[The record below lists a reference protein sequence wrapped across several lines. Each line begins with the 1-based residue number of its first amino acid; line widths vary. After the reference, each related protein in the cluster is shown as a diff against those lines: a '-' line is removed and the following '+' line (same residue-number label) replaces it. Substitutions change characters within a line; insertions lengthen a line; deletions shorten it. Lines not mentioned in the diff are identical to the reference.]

1 MSTIERAVWFI
12 ESRLSDPIRL
22 VDVADA
28 VGVSP
33 FHLARLF
40 HAVAG
45 QPVISYVR
53 SRRLSEAARALASG
67 RPDILGLALDV
78 GYGSHEAFTRAF
90 RDRFGL
96 TPEAA
101 RAAGATLSL
110 PLTEAFPVTDIQ
122 KTDLAEPRIVE
133 RPAFLVAG
141 LSMRVGVDELSTIPS
156 LWQRFAP
163 HFGAVPDQVGGDALG
178 VCHAPDETGRFD
190 YLAGVEVER
199 VDDLPPDLVHVL
211 LPAARYAVFRH
222 DAHVTALRHTF
233 TATYDDWLPTSG
245 GRAGGVDFEQ
255 YGRSFDP
262 ATGMGGLE
270 VWESILP

>member
-101 RAAGATLSL
+101 R
-110 PLTEAFPVTDIQ
+110 IRR
-122 KTDLAEPRIVE
+122 PR
-133 RPAFLVAG
+133 P
-141 LSMRVGVDELSTIPS
+141 RVS
-156 LWQRFAP
+156 
-163 HFGAVPDQVGGDALG
+163 
-178 VCHAPDETGRFD
+178 
-190 YLAGVEVER
+190 
-199 VDDLPPDLVHVL
+199 
-211 LPAARYAVFRH
+211 ARR
-222 DAHVTALRHTF
+222 
-233 TATYDDWLPTSG
+233 
-245 GRAGGVDFEQ
+245 
-255 YGRSFDP
+255 
-262 ATGMGGLE
+262 
-270 VWESILP
+270 